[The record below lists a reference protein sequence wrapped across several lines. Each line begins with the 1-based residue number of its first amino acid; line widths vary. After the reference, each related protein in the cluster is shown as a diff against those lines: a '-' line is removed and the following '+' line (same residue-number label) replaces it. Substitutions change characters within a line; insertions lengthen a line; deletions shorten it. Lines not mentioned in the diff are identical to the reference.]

1 MGKLRIPKAKQIQ
14 GLRKALANRKTPR
27 QFIPSLKKRLA
38 KLTASAI
45 VLFSLYGLSTMKLL
59 AQTPVIIQPTQQ
71 TLAPAG
77 TACTGSLQNFPVNN
91 KNQSIHYASII
102 PVGTQ
107 SINVEID
114 GIDSL
119 GNSFRI
125 SDLDAVT
132 PVSGLGFQNGFS
144 LTGYGYYPNVI
155 VEVTCQSNTGTF
167 TLTYSGS
174 STSSVNVVGSY
185 QIGQLTKEIFN
196 GISIAGV
203 GGATSNNLQTP
214 FGNSLGLISAQTTG
228 GSGTG
233 FLTVNCI
240 SPLFSTSVTQ
250 SFSYQL
256 LVNGTV
262 QEFPIPASTCPIMQ
276 IGVTQ
281 AVGATIAVEYLFQ
294 QTGFQQSL
302 GPGNFYNHVTGTTA
316 TAIKGSSGTLF
327 SLTVNTAAVGTIS
340 LFDLGTA
347 ACTGTPSTN
356 IVAVIT
362 ITATT
367 QTQTLS
373 YGNLFKNGICI
384 KNSAIMDETASYQ

>member
-1 MGKLRIPKAKQIQ
+1 MSRKLKIPKVKQID
-14 GLRKALANRKTPR
+14 GIKKALRNSKTPR
-27 QFIPSLKKRLA
+27 AFIPYLKKRLA
-38 KLTASAI
+38 KLTACILFALIAPI
-45 VLFSLYGLSTMKLL
+45 VR
-59 AQTPVIIQPTQQ
+59 AQTPVIVQPTQQ
-71 TLAPAG
+71 TLAPTG

-119 GNSFRI
+119 GNSYRI

-174 STSSVNVVGSY
+174 SSSSVNVVGSY

-196 GISIAGV
+196 GISIAGASGV
-203 GGATSNNLQTP
+203 TSNNLQTP

-228 GSGTG
+228 GSGTAS
-233 FLTVNCI
+233 LIVSCI

-250 SFSYQL
+250 SFSYQI
-256 LVNGTV
+256 LVNALV
-262 QEFPIPASTCPIMQ
+262 QEFPVPASTCPIMQ
-276 IGVTQ
+276 VAVTQ
-281 AVGATIAVEYLFQ
+281 AVGATVALEYLFQ
-294 QTGFQQSL
+294 QTGFQEST

-316 TAIKGSSGTLF
+316 TAIKASSGTLF
-327 SLTVNTAAVGTIS
+327 TLTVNSAAVGTIS

-347 ACTGTPSTN
+347 ACTGTPATN
-356 IVAVIT
+356 VVAVIT

-367 QTQTLS
+367 QTETFS

-384 KNSAIMDETASYQ
+384 KNSVNMDETASYQ